1 MLVAYN
7 LALTENRPNTM
18 VSLSF
23 ILVNWNCLAFTE
35 QCVAAIFRTVTDVD
49 FEVIVVDNA
58 SGDAPCQRLADRFP
72 AVRLILS
79 RENLGFGGANNLA
92 ARFASGRILFFL
104 NPDTILLEDAAK
116 RAYQVLETSP
126 DAGVVG
132 CRFVNSDGS
141 LQLSSVQAFP
151 SVTNQLFAN
160 QWLQQWLPGTHGK
173 AALYAKVPNAV
184 CEVDVVSGAGLL
196 MRRQVFDHVGGFSRE
211 YFMYAE
217 EVDLCYR
224 VHRAGLK
231 VLHCGDAHVV
241 HFGGQSTRHCE
252 EGYADLAMRES
263 IHQFLLRTRGATSAA
278 FYRAALVVGGV
289 FRVSIVGIA
298 LLFLRHRRRQMA
310 LMVMRKWR
318 RIARWALKE
327 AATKDG
333 SSGHQAVMASSVKIE
348 PASSERYLV

>member
-1 MLVAYN
+1 MA
-7 LALTENRPNTM
+7 
-18 VSLSF
+18 SLSF
-23 ILVNWNCLAFTE
+23 ILVNWNCLAFTK
-35 QCVAAIFRTVTDVD
+35 QCIAAIYRTVTDVD

-58 SGDAPCQRLADRFP
+58 SGDAPCLSLSDHFP

-79 RENLGFGGANNLA
+79 QENLGFGGANNLA
-92 ARFASGRILFFL
+92 ARHASGRILFFL

-116 RAYQVLETSP
+116 RAYQVLETRS

-132 CRFVNSDGS
+132 CRFLNSDGS

-160 QWLQQWLPGTHGK
+160 RWLQQWLPSTQGK
-173 AALYAKVPNAV
+173 AALYVKAPNAV

-196 MRRQVFDHVGGFSRE
+196 MRKQVFQQVGGFSRE

-224 VHRAGLK
+224 LHRAGLK
-231 VLHCGDAHVV
+231 VLHCGDAQIV
-241 HFGGQSTRHCE
+241 HFGSQSTKQCE

-263 IHQFLLRTRGATSAA
+263 IHQFLLRTQGATSAA
-278 FYRAALVVGGV
+278 LYRAALIVGAV
-289 FRVSIVGIA
+289 FRMSIVGIA
-298 LLFLRHRRRQMA
+298 LLFLRYRRRQRA

-318 RIARWALKE
+318 RIARWALAE
-327 AATKDG
+327 RVAKDG
-333 SSGHQAVMASSVKIE
+333 SSGSQAVMTSSVKIE
-348 PASSERYLV
+348 RASPEGTIS

>member
-1 MLVAYN
+1 MA
-7 LALTENRPNTM
+7 
-18 VSLSF
+18 SLSF

-35 QCVAAIFRTVTDVD
+35 QCIAAIYRTVTDVD

-58 SGDAPCQRLADRFP
+58 SGDAPCQSLADHFP

-79 RENLGFGGANNLA
+79 QENLGFGGANNLA
-92 ARFASGRILFFL
+92 ARFASGQILFFL
-104 NPDTILLEDAAK
+104 NPDTILLQDAAK
-116 RAYQVLETSP
+116 RACQVLETRP

-132 CRFVNSDGS
+132 CRFLNLDGS

-151 SVTNQLFAN
+151 SVTNQLLASR
-160 QWLQQWLPGTHGK
+160 WLQQRWPSTQGK
-173 AALYAKVPNAV
+173 AALYVKAPDAV

-196 MRRQVFDHVGGFSRE
+196 MRKQVFEHVGGFSKE

-231 VLHCGDAHVV
+231 VLHCGAAQVI
-241 HFGGQSTRHCE
+241 HFGGQSTKQCE

-263 IHQFLLRTRGATSAA
+263 THQFLLRTRGATSAA
-278 FYRAALVVGGV
+278 LYRAALVVGAALRMSV
-289 FRVSIVGIA
+289 FGIA
-298 LLFLRHRRRQMA
+298 LVSLRRHRRERA

-318 RIARWALKE
+318 RIARWALRE
-327 AATKDG
+327 RAARVS
-333 SSGHQAVMASSVKIE
+333 SSGPQAVMASSVKIE
-348 PASSERYLV
+348 GASSEGYLV